1 MLLHFLRLSIIQD
14 SQTSNDMISLLMS
27 DSNDI
32 PSIKRPQSL
41 QIKSV
46 EKWTDPPALPLPEG
60 AHPIWNNT
68 LFDS

>member
-1 MLLHFLRLSIIQD
+1 
-14 SQTSNDMISLLMS
+14 MISLLMS